1 MNKTKIFLAVC
12 AGSALLSL
20 WSCGSKS
27 QKPADETVAEEVV
40 ADSASYLGTYEGTFP
55 CADCGGKVTELTL
68 NEDTTYD
75 LNYRFE
81 GKKDAP
87 VHENG
92 TYEVQGDSLIICV
105 TPSSGYKTY
114 YRVVEEGV
122 ALTDSTGKLNAAE
135 LAPFYVLK
143 KK

>member
-1 MNKTKIFLAVC
+1 MNKTNIFLAVC
-12 AGSALLSL
+12 ASSALLSL
-20 WSCGSKS
+20 WSCGSETQKS
-27 QKPADETVAEEVV
+27 AETPVAEEFVE
-40 ADSASYLGTYEGTFP
+40 DSVSHVGTYVGTFP
-55 CADCGGKVTELTL
+55 CADCDGKVTELTL
-68 NEDTTYD
+68 NDDTTYD
-75 LNYRFE
+75 LTSRYE

-92 TYEVQGDSLIICV
+92 TYEVQGDSMVICV

-114 YRVVEEGV
+114 YRIVEEGV
-122 ALTDSTGKLNAAE
+122 ALTDSTGKLNTAE